1 MENTY
6 EVKIV
11 ELNFVWQTIVEK
23 CDAIYIG
30 KYYVG

>member
-1 MENTY
+1 MENAY

-11 ELNFVWQTIVEK
+11 ELNFGWETVEK